1 VTVGQLLRRRR
12 AVRDHRETLMTND
25 ALFDAARS
33 FRRQAQAQVNAGHP
47 ELARPYLDEAELFEA
62 AAQGVPGL

>member
-1 VTVGQLLRRRR
+1 MDPVAALSQGHGVTVGQLLRRRR

-25 ALFDAARS
+25 ALFDA
-33 FRRQAQAQVNAGHP
+33 
-47 ELARPYLDEAELFEA
+47 ELFEA